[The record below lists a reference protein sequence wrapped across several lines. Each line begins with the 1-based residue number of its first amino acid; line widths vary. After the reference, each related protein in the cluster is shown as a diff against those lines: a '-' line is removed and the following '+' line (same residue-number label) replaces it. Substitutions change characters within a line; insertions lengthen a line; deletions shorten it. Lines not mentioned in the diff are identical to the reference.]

1 MRSLLLVIAL
11 LSIASAD
18 KWALFV
24 SGNSGWGNYC
34 ITSTICRGFDIL
46 HQAGVAEDHIVYMGF
61 NKTFDNPSNPF
72 PGKIFTDQDP
82 EGPGVDYAAECRP
95 HMDYGDNLVSAELFM
110 ATLSGDK
117 EEAKKLTG
125 MENPKVIESG
135 PEDTV
140 FVYYMDHG
148 AIGFCEVGKSELSDD
163 VLINTINKMY
173 ENKQY
178 KQMVFYFEACHSG
191 SMFRKLEKGKNVYAM
206 TGSDTEHSAW
216 MCDCPPHDKVN
227 GKSMGTCLSAWYD
240 NMWMEEVMKKGAD
253 ISLKDMY
260 QTVHDTVAKHT
271 DQNVS
276 QFGDIRTMG
285 DLPVKEFIG
294 DFQPQHTRPDTG
306 TCVKYEDA
314 ARDTAKWDAI
324 RNGANG
330 MENYKDFVFEE
341 AKKDISVYRLA
352 RAYFKDDK
360 LAELAMKQRPA
371 NYDADCVKGLGLA
384 LVGKCGYKLPMKDDH
399 VTVLENVC
407 AFGSVNID
415 FDEVCCCVCLSRV
428 ENKQFL

>member
-1 MRSLLLVIAL
+1 MTYTSVVK
-11 LSIASAD
+11 D
-18 KWALFV
+18 PF
-24 SGNSGWGNYC
+24 NSY
-34 ITSTICRGFDIL
+34 
-46 HQAGVAEDHIVYMGF
+46 
-61 NKTFDNPSNPF
+61 
-72 PGKIFTDQDP
+72 PGMIFTDPAPNTD
-82 EGPGVDYAAECRP
+82 GDWAKYGCFDHVDYTNRDINAKVFL
-95 HMDYGDNLVSAELFM
+95 GII
-110 ATLSGDK
+110 SGDK
-117 EEAKKLTG
+117 EAVAKETG
-125 MENPKVIESG
+125 KKNPKVLSAG
-135 PEDTV
+135 PDDTV
-140 FVYYMDHG
+140 FTYFIDHG
-148 AIGFCEVGKSELSDD
+148 NNDIICVGNDLVTS
-163 VLINTINKMY
+163 
-173 ENKQY
+173 KQLMEALKTAHEKKLY
-178 KQMVFYFEACHSG
+178 GKWVWFMEACHSG

-216 MCDCPPHDKVN
+216 MCNCPPHDKVN

-341 AKKDISVYRLA
+341 AKKDIA
-352 RAYFKDDK
+352 
-360 LAELAMKQRPA
+360 
-371 NYDADCVKGLGLA
+371 CVTLTS
-384 LVGKCGYKLPMKDDH
+384 PH
-399 VTVLENVC
+399 T
-407 AFGSVNID
+407 
-415 FDEVCCCVCLSRV
+415 
-428 ENKQFL
+428 